1 MLSNQ
6 IQTVDPKL
14 RRIFVSSIRCAK
26 SRHLRDGEGGLW
38 DAGLRDGG
46 FAGCGII
53 KLRDFRNAGL
63 NPALSQC
70 GIVVLLTLTL
80 ASCKNGNLVLTEY

>member
-1 MLSNQ
+1 MVWG
-6 IQTVDPKL
+6 I
-14 RRIFVSSIRCAK
+14 
-26 SRHLRDGEGGLW
+26 GGLGVSG
-38 DAGLRDGG
+38 DCRMGG

-53 KLRDFRNAGL
+53 QLQDFRNAGL

-80 ASCKNGNLVLTEY
+80 ASCKNGNLVLPEYRTTAGAWL